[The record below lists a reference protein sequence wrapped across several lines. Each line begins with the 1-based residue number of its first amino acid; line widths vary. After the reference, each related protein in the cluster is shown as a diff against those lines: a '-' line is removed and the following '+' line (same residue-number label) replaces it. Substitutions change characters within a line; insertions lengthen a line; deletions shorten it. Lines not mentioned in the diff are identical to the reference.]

1 LYVFVIES
9 VHIRTTNMKEDL
21 QKMGLSH
28 NAILVYLSLLK
39 IGETSVGSIISDL
52 KLHRQSIYNALEELE
67 DRNMVFKNIKNKIS
81 HYKIM
86 NPDILIENAKK
97 QEIIAVRLAKTIK
110 ESMKKS
116 RHEHEINVYD
126 GREKIKRYIINKFRN
141 FPAGETVHII
151 NGYSGK
157 FNDIIGNKFMDEEY
171 EKLRTKR
178 KIYSQHLANEKFR
191 NEFGNHQKNKQ
202 LKQTRFLPYNLTH
215 LSTTVIWPN
224 CVNIQSFT
232 DDPFIIEIKNE
243 KLRISH
249 LEQFKLLWSTA
260 KK

>member
-1 LYVFVIES
+1 
-9 VHIRTTNMKEDL
+9 MKEDL

-67 DRNMVFKNIKNKIS
+67 DRNMVFKNI
-81 HYKIM
+81 
-86 NPDILIENAKK
+86 KK